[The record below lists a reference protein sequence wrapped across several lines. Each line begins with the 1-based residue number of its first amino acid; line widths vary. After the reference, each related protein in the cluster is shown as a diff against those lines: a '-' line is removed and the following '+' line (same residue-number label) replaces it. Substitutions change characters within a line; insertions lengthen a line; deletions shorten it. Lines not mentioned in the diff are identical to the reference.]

1 MTVDQVRDFV
11 RAVVKQSMGEEAL
24 QTLDTQGIVA
34 TGSEV
39 ISSQANTDAYLNT
52 LVVMIAT
59 NIYVN
64 RVYRNK
70 YKSLVLADSEYG
82 GIVQKVD
89 VLMPDIISDESWN
102 LVDGQAV
109 DDMKVYK
116 PKVKQRFFFSRTP
129 WALPMTTKIDVLEEA
144 FTSYQKMG
152 DFISSLRQAVLN
164 KMELAIEGM
173 GRVCTLNFMAEITAQ
188 DNRVVNLVGDY
199 NALSGK
205 TLNAQTALFD
215 EAFLRYASTIIRYSS
230 ELFTDYTWEYSDGTI
245 PRFTP
250 KEDQRLLVNSRLAI
264 GMESEVL
271 WNAFNKEYVQLG
283 NYEKVNYWQN
293 VKKPTSINV
302 ERASDGTAVALD
314 NIVAVLSDRNA
325 FGIYQQK
332 KRVLSTPIN
341 ALGEYWNTFYHVK
354 HLWFNDASENGL
366 IFTFDDKP
374 TANTQLVEALAPV
387 NAATMTAEGLNNFVE
402 NAPKRSAAAKADSKK

>member
-1 MTVDQVRDFV
+1 MTVEQVRDFV

-24 QTLDTQGIVA
+24 KTLDAQGIVA
-34 TGSEV
+34 TGKDV
-39 ISSQANTDAYLNT
+39 ISSQTNTEAYLNT
-52 LVVMIAT
+52 LAVMIAT

-82 GIVQKVD
+82 GIVQKID
-89 VLMPDIISDESWN
+89 VLMPDIIADESWN
-102 LVDGQAV
+102 LVDGQSV

-116 PKVKQRFFFSRTP
+116 PKVVQRFFFSRTP
-129 WALPMTTKIDVLEEA
+129 WALPLTTKIDVLEEA

-152 DFISSLRQAVLN
+152 EFISSLRQSVLN

-173 GRVCTLNFMAEITAQ
+173 GRVCTLNFMAEIAAQ

-199 NALSGK
+199 NALTGK
-205 TLNAQTALFD
+205 TLNATTALFD

-230 ELFTDYTWEYSDGTI
+230 ELFTDYTWEYGDGTV

-250 KEDQRLLVNSRLAI
+250 KEDQRLFVNSRLAI

-271 WNAFNKEYVQLG
+271 WNAFNQDYVKLD

-293 VKKPTSINV
+293 VKNPTSINV
-302 ERASDGTAVALD
+302 LRASDGEAVTID
-314 NIVAVLSDRNA
+314 NIVALLSDRNG

-332 KRVLSTPIN
+332 KRALSTPIN

-366 IFTFDDKP
+366 LFTFNEAQ
-374 TANTQLVEALAPV
+374 TTNRQVLEALAPV
-387 NAATMTAEGLNNFVE
+387 NAKAMTAETLNNFVE
-402 NAPKRSAAAKADSKK
+402 GAPKRSGNKDTAK